1 MIKSGI
7 PPKNIGTV
15 NYDSKGTAGPI
26 ASVILGI
33 ILLVAGLV
41 SFFMRYE
48 ILKQFI
54 SSRQRLEEAFY
65 GGNTVGTTLTYIALA
80 SGVAMIIGLII
91 LVLGVVKLSKSK

>member
-26 ASVILGI
+26 ASI

-65 GGNTVGTTLTYIALA
+65 GGNTVDTTLTYIAVA

-91 LVLGVVKLSKSK
+91 LVLGVVKLSKS